1 MYVSETQVRVRYA
14 ETDQMNIV
22 YHGNYAQ
29 YFEVGRVEAIRQ
41 LGFSYKDLEGTGIIM
56 PVIEWTAKFLRP
68 AHYDDLLTVRTT
80 LKDWPVDHRI
90 EFHQEVYNQRG
101 KLLTSGLVRLFF
113 LIAKT
118 MEKTNMP
125 QEMADRL
132 RPWFP
137 AATGQD
143 PHEPEA
149 D

>member
-68 AHYDDLLTVRTT
+68 AHYDDLLTVRTA
-80 LKDWPVDHRI
+80 LKDWPAGHRI

-101 KLLTSGLVRLFF
+101 KLLTTGLVRLYF
-113 LIAKT
+113 LVAQT

-125 QEMADRL
+125 LEMAERL

-137 AATGQD
+137 SEGLSLSN
-143 PHEPEA
+143 E
-149 D
+149 

>member
-41 LGFSYKDLEGTGIIM
+41 LGFSYKDLESTGIIM

-68 AHYDDLLTVRTT
+68 AHYDDLLTIRTT
-80 LKDWPVDHRI
+80 LKDWPVDYRI

-101 KLLTSGLVRLFF
+101 KMLTIGLVRLYF
-113 LIAKT
+113 LVAKT

-125 QEMADRL
+125 PEMADRL
-132 RPWFP
+132 KPWFP
-137 AATGQD
+137 
-143 PHEPEA
+143 PEPLTLSNE
-149 D
+149 

>member
-41 LGFSYKDLEGTGIIM
+41 LGFSYKDLESTGIIM

-80 LKDWPVDHRI
+80 LKDWPVDYRI

-101 KLLTSGLVRLFF
+101 KMLTTGLVRLYF
-113 LIAKT
+113 LVAKT

-125 QEMADRL
+125 PEMADRL
-132 RPWFP
+132 KPWF
-137 AATGQD
+137 AA
-143 PHEPEA
+143 EP
-149 D
+149 